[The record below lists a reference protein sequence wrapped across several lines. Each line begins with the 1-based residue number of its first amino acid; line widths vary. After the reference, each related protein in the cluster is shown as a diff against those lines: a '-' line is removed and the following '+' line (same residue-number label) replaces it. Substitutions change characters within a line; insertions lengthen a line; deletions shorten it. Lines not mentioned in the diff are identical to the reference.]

1 MEVRVGGR
9 VNGGLKQRLE
19 QTLDNVL
26 ETLHRVV
33 DAVNVIQS
41 GHLDQPSDKYEYVFT
56 KY

>member
-19 QTLDNVL
+19 QTLNNVL

-41 GHLDQPSDKYEYVFT
+41 GHLDQPSDKYKYVFI

>member
-9 VNGGLKQRLE
+9 VDGGLEQRLE
-19 QTLDNVL
+19 QTLNNVL

-41 GHLDQPSDKYEYVFT
+41 GHLNQPSDKYEYVLI